1 MDAHGR
7 AGPEHVAICEKKG
20 MRAEIL
26 PFLFR
31 SMIVLIHVKYLEVC
45 NRLLDYVHVR
55 YVLSVVVHSAMAL
68 FAGSVIS

>member
-1 MDAHGR
+1 MRMAERGQSMLLSVR
-7 AGPEHVAICEKKG
+7 KKG

-31 SMIVLIHVKYLEVC
+31 SMIVLIHVKHLEVC

-55 YVLSVVVHSAMAL
+55 YVLSVVVHSAVSL